1 MNVLITGASSGIGR
15 DMARIFHKMGH
26 QLFLVARR
34 ENLLE
39 DLKSELD
46 GKPEIISLD
55 LSSEKNCFELYER
68 LKDKNIDI
76 LINNAGFGVFGEFDK
91 SPLSRELKLIDFN
104 IRALH
109 ILTKKF
115 LSDFEEKNS
124 GYILNVASS
133 AAFLSGPLLSS
144 YYGSKAYVLRLTTAI
159 YEELRRK
166 KSNVYVGVLCPGP
179 VDTEFNQ
186 TAGVRFNL
194 KSLKSKDVA
203 EYAIKKMF
211 NKKLIIVPGFSIKMG
226 IFFQRFVPTKL
237 LLKIS
242 YNIQRSKG

>member
-91 SPLSRELKLIDFN
+91 SSLSRELKLIDVN

-159 YEELRRK
+159 YEELRQK

>member
-91 SPLSRELKLIDFN
+91 SPLSRELKLIDVN

-159 YEELRRK
+159 YEELRQK